1 MSDNKP
7 VLAVIG
13 GTGDLGTGLVYRWAR
28 AGYHVVIGSRKAE
41 SAAEAAA
48 AMAARVPSATV
59 EGMENSAA
67 AAKADIV
74 CMTVPFSHQQDTL
87 AVIREAVQGKLFI
100 DVTVSLKPPK
110 VGTVQLPVEG
120 SAGVIA
126 QATLGEQVKV
136 VSAFQNIA
144 AAHLNDDHAIDCDV
158 LVTGDDADARETVV
172 QLAHAAG
179 MKAWHAGP
187 IANSAATEAL
197 TSVLITLNKR
207 YKIAGGAGIRITG
220 EPGV

>member
-1 MSDNKP
+1 MSDSKP

-13 GTGDLGTGLVYRWAR
+13 GTGDLGTGLVYRWAK

-41 SAAEAAA
+41 SAAEAAI
-48 AMAARVPSATV
+48 AMQARVPSATV
-59 EGMENSAA
+59 EGLENSAA

-87 AVIREAVQGKLFI
+87 ALIRDAVQGKLFI

-110 VGTVQLPVEG
+110 VSTVQLPVEG

-126 QATLGEQVKV
+126 QATLGDQVKV

-144 AAHLNDDHAIDCDV
+144 ATHLNDDHAIDCDV
-158 LVTGDDADARETVV
+158 LVTGDDPDARETVV
-172 QLAHAAG
+172 ALAQAAG
-179 MKAWHAGP
+179 MTAWHAGP

-197 TSVLITLNKR
+197 TSVLISMNKR

-220 EPGV
+220 KPGV